1 MFLFAMAYA
10 TLRERYTQHEKTGSF
25 ILWLTLSLLWILI
38 FEKLAQERSPER
50 MNFSSFITTPNT
62 VRILSE
68 SGKRERTI
76 NNHSPTQLTTSTLLT
91 EYY

>member
-1 MFLFAMAYA
+1 MAYA
-10 TLRERYTQHEKTGSF
+10 TLGEHYTQHDKTGSF

-38 FEKLAQERSPER
+38 FEKLPQETSSEK
-50 MNFSSFITTPNT
+50 MNFLTFITTPNI

-68 SGKRERTI
+68 SGKRERII

-91 EYY
+91 KYY